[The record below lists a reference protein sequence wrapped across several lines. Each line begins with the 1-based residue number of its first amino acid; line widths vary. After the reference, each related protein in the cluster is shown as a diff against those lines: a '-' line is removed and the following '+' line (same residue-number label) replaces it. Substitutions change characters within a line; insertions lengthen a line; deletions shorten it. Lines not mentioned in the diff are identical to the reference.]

1 MSTPVILGI
10 NIVILVVLG
19 LIARAVRSDPTAKGG
34 FNFNYS
40 TSDLVIMA
48 VLGALAG
55 VINTWMGNVWYAA
68 NTVSPIYG
76 AALQGTFMW
85 AYVLAYFLV
94 RKSGAMLI
102 IGVIEAGVEALL
114 GNQAGLSTLGWGV
127 TQGIAAEVVM
137 WFCMYSK
144 FGWLALGL
152 AGAGASQFGTL
163 WSFILYGWSS
173 LNDYLIAAPINLI
186 SGFIFSGLLGWGL
199 GKMIENTG
207 LLRATRRETP

>member
-1 MSTPVILGI
+1 MSTPVLLGI

-19 LIARAVRSDPTAKGG
+19 LVAKAVSSNPTGKGG

-85 AYVLAYFLV
+85 AYILAYFLV
-94 RKSGAMLI
+94 RKSGSMLI

-127 TQGIAAEVVM
+127 TQGLGAEVVM
-137 WFCMYSK
+137 WLCNYGK

-152 AGAGASQFGTL
+152 AGAGASQFGTV

-173 LNDYLIAAPINLI
+173 LNDYLIAAPINLV
-186 SGFIFSGLLGWGL
+186 SGFIFSGLLGFGL

-207 LLRATRRETP
+207 LLRATRRE

>member
-1 MSTPVILGI
+1 MSTPVILVI
-10 NIVILVVLG
+10 NLVILVVLG
-19 LIARAVRSDPTAKGG
+19 LVARTVKSDPTAKGG

-55 VINTWMGNVWYAA
+55 VINTWMGNVWFAA

-85 AYVLAYFLV
+85 AYILAYFLV

-114 GNQAGLSTLGWGV
+114 GNQAGLSTLGWGI
-127 TQGIAAEVVM
+127 TQGIGAEVVM
-137 WFCMYSK
+137 WFCNYGK

-173 LNDYLIAAPINLI
+173 LNDYLIAAPINLV

-207 LLRATRRETP
+207 LLRATRREAQ

>member
-1 MSTPVILGI
+1 MSIPVILGI

-19 LIARAVRSDPTAKGG
+19 LVAKAVSSNPTGKGG

-85 AYVLAYFLV
+85 AYILAYFLV
-94 RKSGAMLI
+94 RKSGSMLI
-102 IGVIEAGVEALL
+102 IGIIEAGVEALL
-114 GNQAGLSTLGWGV
+114 GNQAGLSTLGWGI
-127 TQGIAAEVVM
+127 TQGIGAEVVM
-137 WFCMYSK
+137 WLCNYGK

-152 AGAGASQFGTL
+152 AGAGASQFGTV

-186 SGFIFSGLLGWGL
+186 SGFIFSGLLGFGL

-207 LLRATRRETP
+207 LLRATRRE

>member
-10 NIVILVVLG
+10 NLVIIVVLG
-19 LIARAVRSDPTAKGG
+19 LVARTVKSDPTGKGG
-34 FNFNYS
+34 FNFNYT

-68 NTVSPIYG
+68 NTVNPIYG

-85 AYVLAYFLV
+85 AYILAYFLV
-94 RKSGAMLI
+94 RKSGSMLI

-114 GNQAGLSTLGWGV
+114 GNQAGLSTLGWGI
-127 TQGIAAEVVM
+127 TQGLGAEVVM
-137 WFCMYSK
+137 WLANYGK

-152 AGAGASQFGTL
+152 AGAGASQFGTV

-207 LLRATRRETP
+207 LLRATRRE